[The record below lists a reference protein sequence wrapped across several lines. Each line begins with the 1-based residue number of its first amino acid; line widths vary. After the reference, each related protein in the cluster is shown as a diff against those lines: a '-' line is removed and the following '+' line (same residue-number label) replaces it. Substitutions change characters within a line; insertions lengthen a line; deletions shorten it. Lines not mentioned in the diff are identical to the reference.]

1 MRSLAN
7 TGVKILFKTMPDCGN
22 KLWTFVLDITDIS
35 PNCHCHVSHSDKV
48 FFDIGIIG
56 TSIFFTYIYQAASYK
71 SNNNNINSCFPTQGK
86 DSLGFYTGT
95 GSYTML
101 AQYIPAQSAS
111 SSSSS
116 PPSSSVPTVPH
127 ATEIQ
132 R

>member
-1 MRSLAN
+1 MLNLNA
-7 TGVKILFKTMPDCGN
+7 
-22 KLWTFVLDITDIS
+22 IS
-35 PNCHCHVSHSDKV
+35 PHCHGQVSHSDEA

-56 TSIFFTYIYQAASYK
+56 TSIVSSLLIYQAASYK

-127 ATEIQ
+127 AMEIQ